1 MKNAINWFEIPAVD
15 LDRAKK
21 FYQEIFAQEFY
32 DYEMPGYKMVG
43 FPCDQDGV
51 GGAICKAEGMVP
63 SKTGVIIYLNGGDDL
78 SVVLNR
84 VEAAGGSIVVPKT
97 QISPEIGYFAHF
109 IDSEGNL
116 IALHSMN

>member
-1 MKNAINWFEIPAVD
+1 MKNAINWFEIPVVD

-21 FYQEIFAQEFY
+21 FYQEIFAAEFY
-32 DYEMPGYKMVG
+32 DFKMPGFKMFG

-51 GGAICKAEGMVP
+51 GGAICLAEGMVP
-63 SKTGVIIYLNGGDDL
+63 SKTGVIVYLNGGDDL
-78 SVVLNR
+78 SIILNR

-97 QISPEIGYFAHF
+97 QITPEIGYFAHF

-116 IALHSMN
+116 LALHSMN